1 MRGSLTVVH
10 LWNAI
15 KRQTAELW
23 AARLPFS
30 APDAGRALTPFIPYI
45 PGKITECWLVEA
57 EGILFLTMG
66 VSLVSI
72 GFITDPVWLKVAS
85 HRSVLFEIRW
95 WANIPSNI
103 FPWVRDSGKNFESRH
118 EINRWLPSG
127 PWQFVQWN
135 VRGAKRGAKIS
146 FIYPPR
152 VLNYVRHVKLFN
164 FPIFSHPY
172 SFTFICI
179 YLYLHLHTFI
189 IISIQ
194 LSSSTLI
201 YVHVPAS
208 SIIYLYS
215 HSFTF
220 IYPHVRSFTF
230 IYRRLGS
237 FTFIY
242 SHLRLSTFIYLHL
255 RSFTFTHSLTFICVH
270 LYLHLCSFTFIF
282 VHLRSFT
289 FICLHL
295 PSFTFIYLT
304 CLCESWEKVGL
315 WNSSSKKHKSER

>member
-1 MRGSLTVVH
+1 M
-10 LWNAI
+10 
-15 KRQTAELW
+15 
-23 AARLPFS
+23 
-30 APDAGRALTPFIPYI
+30 
-45 PGKITECWLVEA
+45 VETD
-57 EGILFLTMG
+57 GTLFLTMG
-66 VSLVSI
+66 VFLISI

-85 HRSVLFEIRW
+85 HRSVFFEIRW

-103 FPWVRDSGKNFESRH
+103 FPCVRDSGKNFESRH

-127 PWQFVQWN
+127 PRRFVQWN

-179 YLYLHLHTFI
+179 YLCLHLHTFI

-194 LSSSTLI
+194 LSSSTS
-201 YVHVPAS
+201 YVHLPAS
-208 SIIYLYS
+208 SIINLYS
-215 HSFTF
+215 H
-220 IYPHVRSFTF
+220 SFTF

-270 LYLHLCSFTFIF
+270 LPSFMFIYLHLCPSTFIY
-282 VHLRSFT
+282 
-289 FICLHL
+289 LHL
-295 PSFTFIYLT
+295 PSSTLI
-304 CLCESWEKVGL
+304 
-315 WNSSSKKHKSER
+315 